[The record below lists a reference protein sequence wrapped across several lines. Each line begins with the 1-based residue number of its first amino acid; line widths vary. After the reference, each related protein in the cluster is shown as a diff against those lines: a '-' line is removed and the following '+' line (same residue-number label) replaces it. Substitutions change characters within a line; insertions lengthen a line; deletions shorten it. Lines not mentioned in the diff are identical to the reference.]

1 MRVLIVGGAG
11 DMGQVACATVAADDS
26 VTALLVA
33 DRDGKRASEVAER
46 IGDKATAITLDI
58 TDRQQLMAA
67 LAKADIVLNTVG
79 PFYRFGRPVL
89 EASIAAGVHYVDIND
104 DWEPTVDML
113 TLHDA
118 AVEAGVTAVVGMGA
132 SPGVSN
138 LLAAA
143 AAAELDVVENLYT
156 GWPAGVGMPR
166 VPLPGEP
173 APRSSAALEH
183 WIHNL
188 AMPIRI
194 WRDGGY
200 REVDALEEFT
210 VTYPGIGEGAV
221 WTCGHPEP
229 ITLPRTFPE
238 IRESLNLMTSRPGL
252 ITIARALGEQVRSG
266 AMSVSQAGEAL
277 LAAPGRRGPEAGERA
292 PFPDVWA
299 LAQGTKDGQR
309 VTVGVTT
316 EVLPD
321 GRMGEMTSIPL
332 AVCASMIARGEV
344 ATPGVHAPE
353 AVIDPETF
361 FDRLSS
367 YAGDRAGGK
376 RLLVSRHMDE

>member
-11 DMGQVACATVAADDS
+11 EMGQVACATIAADDN
-26 VTALLVA
+26 VTELVVA
-33 DRDGKRASEVAER
+33 DRDGDRAAEVA
-46 IGDKATAITLDI
+46 GQLGAKATHVTLDI
-58 TDRQQLMAA
+58 TEPGSLKAA
-67 LAKADIVLNTVG
+67 LGNADIVLNTVG

-89 EASIAAGVHYVDIND
+89 EAAIEAGVHYVDIND

-118 AVEAGVTAVVGMGA
+118 AVAAGVIAVVGMGA

-143 AAAELDVVENLYT
+143 AAANLDEVETLYT
-156 GWPAGVGMPR
+156 GWPAGVGMPSSPEGIAAAR
-166 VPLPGEP
+166 G
-173 APRSSAALEH
+173 SAALEH

-188 AMPIRI
+188 SMPIRV
-194 WRDGGY
+194 WRDGDY
-200 REVDALEEFT
+200 REVDALEELT
-210 VTYPGIGEGAV
+210 VTYPGIGAGTV

-229 ITLPRTFPE
+229 ITLPRTFPG
-238 IRESLNLMTSRPGL
+238 IRESLNLMTGRPGL
-252 ITIARALGEQVRSG
+252 INVAKALGAEVRSG
-266 AMSVSQAGEAL
+266 SMTVAEAGDAL
-277 LAAPGRRGPEAGERA
+277 LDAPGRRGPEAGSRA

-316 EVLPD
+316 DVLPD

-332 AVCASMIARGEV
+332 AVCASMIAGGEV
-344 ATPGVHAPE
+344 TTPGVHAPE
-353 AVIDPETF
+353 AVIDPEAF
-361 FDRLSS
+361 FDRLSA
-367 YAGDRAGGK
+367 YAGDRAGGQ
-376 RLLVSRHMDE
+376 RLRVSQHVDA